1 MTGFEPNKH
10 DGTPHDGAGERSDA
24 LPFRVELWRT
34 AAEVERVLGL
44 ASNAALA
51 RAIFHAAISE
61 NPGKRITLRRGERIL
76 DESPG

>member
-10 DGTPHDGAGERSDA
+10 DSTPNGGPAERSDA

-34 AAEVERVLGL
+34 GGEVERVLGL

-61 NPGKRITLRRGERIL
+61 NPGKRVTLRRGEQIL